1 MKHINNKYL
10 NTYHALIINVFKNHF
25 IHYVFLLTFLWPS
38 VIFANETEAD
48 TTTASGG
55 NQIVVSPINILLD
68 LGESAYADAL
78 VLDKDGNPVEGN
90 EIQVIP
96 QDKTKIAIE
105 SYNFITNESGY
116 IQFSILGK
124 QQGDTVVTITDGVNS
139 SQINVA
145 IRNLIQYLLPYFY
158 GDMQLS
164 LINPTED
171 INYVKIQFRENGD
184 RDIPPVTIRLEG
196 KEMKNIKLSEEID
209 ATLKDGWVEVY
220 STGVI
225 FGGIWTN
232 KGYLSLYP
240 VKEGH

>member
-1 MKHINNKYL
+1 MSRNYFIIFIYL
-10 NTYHALIINVFKNHF
+10 SILLCCSVVLADKAEVNTTN
-25 IHYVFLLTFLWPS
+25 
-38 VIFANETEAD
+38 
-48 TTTASGG
+48 ASGE
-55 NQIVVSPINILLD
+55 NQIIVSPINILLD

-96 QDKTKIAIE
+96 QDKAKIAIE
-105 SYNFITNESGY
+105 SDNFITNESGY

-164 LINPTED
+164 LINPTQD
-171 INYVKIQFRENGD
+171 INYVKIQFHENSD
-184 RDIPPVTIRLEG
+184 RILLPVIIRLDG
-196 KEMKNIKLSEEID
+196 KEMRNLKLSEEID
-209 ATLKDGWVEVY
+209 VILSDGWVEIF
-220 STGVI
+220 STEVV
-225 FGGIWTN
+225 FGGVWTS
-232 KGYLSLYP
+232 KGYLP
-240 VKEGH
+240 FDRIDE

>member
-1 MKHINNKYL
+1 MNNLNKVL
-10 NTYHALIINVFKNHF
+10 NTFRLLIIAMSRNHF
-25 IHYVFLLTFLWPS
+25 IHYVFLLIFLCFNAA
-38 VIFANETEAD
+38 FADEKEAN
-48 TTTASGG
+48 TTDASGG
-55 NQIVVSPINILLD
+55 GQVVVSPINILLD
-68 LGESAYADAL
+68 LGESGYADAL

-105 SYNFITNESGY
+105 SDSFITNESGY

-145 IRNLIQYLLPYFY
+145 IRDLIQYLLPYFY

-171 INYVKIQFRENGD
+171 VNYVKIQFYENGD
-184 RDIPPVTIRLEG
+184 RDIPPVTMRLEG
-196 KEMKNIKLSEEID
+196 KEMRNLKLSEELD
-209 ATLKDGWVEVY
+209 AALRDGWVEIS
-220 STGVI
+220 STEII
-225 FGGIWTN
+225 FGGTWTN
-232 KGYLSLYP
+232 KGYLSIYP
-240 VKEGH
+240 VKENQ